1 MTYDKYTIG
10 IAQPTPQIILI
21 ENSDTGCPLL
31 SIHPD
36 GTVTGEIENASE
48 AARVFFESLRG
59 YLRQPTQTDALKKA
73 REALERIEAATRNE
87 VRAGDKGYVSR
98 YGIHGIARAAL
109 DAVGLKK

>member
-1 MTYDKYTIG
+1 MTNNKYNIG

-59 YLRQPTQTDALKKA
+59 YLRQPQTDALKKA
-73 REALERIEAATRNE
+73 REALKRIEVATRNE

-109 DAVGLKK
+109 DQSK

>member
-10 IAQPTPQIILI
+10 IAQPAPQIILI

-59 YLRQPTQTDALKKA
+59 YLRQPTQTDALKIA
-73 REALERIEAATRNE
+73 REALEAAPLIGATESAESFKARQDAWLN
-87 VRAGDKGYVSR
+87 GQY
-98 YGIHGIARAAL
+98 RAAL
-109 DAVGLKK
+109 DQSK